1 MSDQDRA
8 PGSPEEEASR
18 PPEYFALETPI
29 PPHLRAR
36 LQAVAAVTG
45 RSVADVLEIWLEREM
60 DRLDEARREVVDR
73 IASSSLNASLRS
85 QD

>member
-8 PGSPEEEASR
+8 PGNQGEDSSQ

-45 RSVADVLEIWLEREM
+45 RSVADVIEIWLEREM
-60 DRLDEARREVVDR
+60 ERLDEARREVVDR

>member
-1 MSDQDRA
+1 MSDQPRES
-8 PGSPEEEASR
+8 GSRDESSNQPAD
-18 PPEYFALETPI
+18 YFALETPI

-45 RSVADVLEIWLEREM
+45 RSVAEVLEIWLEREM

>member
-8 PGSPEEEASR
+8 PGSQEEEAKQ

-45 RSVADVLEIWLEREM
+45 RSVADVLEVWLEREM